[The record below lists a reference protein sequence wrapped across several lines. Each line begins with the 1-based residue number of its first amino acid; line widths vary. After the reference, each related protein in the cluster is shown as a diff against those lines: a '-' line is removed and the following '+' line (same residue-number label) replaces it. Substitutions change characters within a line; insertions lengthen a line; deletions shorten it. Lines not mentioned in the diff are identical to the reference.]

1 MLRDSIAILCVADH
15 QNKPDL
21 LDPWLANKT
30 IDTYQF
36 WLNNPD
42 RMLKLAWRDGVIA
55 GLSLA
60 STAGEI
66 LLNYVA
72 PDARLCGVSSKLLA
86 SLEESLVR
94 LGQDKLSLV
103 STQTAHRFYLS
114 RGWQDAGP
122 PVIDD
127 GMKTHP
133 MHKVITNDGAR

>member
-1 MLRDSIAILCVADH
+1 MLRNSIAILCVADH

-30 IDTYQF
+30 IDTYQS
-36 WLNNPD
+36 WLKSPD
-42 RMLKLAWRDGVIA
+42 RLLKLAWRDGAIA
-55 GLSLA
+55 GLGLA

-86 SLEESLVR
+86 SLEEALAH

-114 RGWQDAGP
+114 RGWEDDGQ

-133 MHKVITNDGAR
+133 MHKVIVSPGAR